1 MVFEIIEQQ
10 INIEPVRI
18 MLRNGIVS
26 QQPARVTYIKKVV
39 RGAQALRKNPMD
51 FTSVDSSVLQYSTI
65 FVKRVGALLDNMDA
79 DNLEIHDF
87 ENILKALK

>member
-10 INIEPVRI
+10 VNIEPVRI

-26 QQPARVTYIKKVV
+26 QQTAKVTYIKKVV
-39 RGAQALRKNPMD
+39 KGAQVLKKNPMD
-51 FTSVDSSVLQYSTI
+51 FTSVDSSVLQYSAL
-65 FVKRVGALLDNMDA
+65 FAKRVGDLLDTMDS
-79 DNLEIHDF
+79 DDLKVQDF